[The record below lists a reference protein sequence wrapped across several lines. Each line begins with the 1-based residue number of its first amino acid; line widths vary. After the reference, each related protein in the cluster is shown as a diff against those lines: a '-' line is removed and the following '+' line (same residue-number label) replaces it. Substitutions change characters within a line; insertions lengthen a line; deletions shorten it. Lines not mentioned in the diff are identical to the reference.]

1 VYTEFAP
8 YSPSYTLIPHPTPFP
23 LIPTPTP
30 QDLFCSPVLQF
41 CKKKKWLFSCVRY
54 TGTSL
59 WHFHVYMCCNPSWF
73 ISAIFL
79 LSDLVPLWL
88 FQQV

>member
-41 CKKKKWLFSCVRY
+41 CKKKKVTF
-54 TGTSL
+54 
-59 WHFHVYMCCNPSWF
+59 
-73 ISAIFL
+73 FL
-79 LSDLVPLWL
+79 CKIHRDFFVTFPCIYVL
-88 FQQV
+88 